1 MLLVEAAALGAV
13 AVVAAVVGEVVLLTG
28 GVLALIELAAEGGR
42 PACEDTPDGPVVGS
56 VELCAVFKGV
66 VSPVFAQ
73 EFCEVKGHRL
83 AEGGLV

>member
-42 PACEDTPDGPVVGS
+42 PA
-56 VELCAVFKGV
+56 
-66 VSPVFAQ
+66 
-73 EFCEVKGHRL
+73 
-83 AEGGLV
+83 